1 MAGRNHLKFS
11 GIIAWNVLNCR
22 EPFSV
27 PLTDFSSDPDFYQ
40 VPITVLGHISRDTDR
55 MTSKFQIMH
64 SVMSL
69 TARWHFH
76 WIGIIGNNLYQVPI
90 CVQGHKYIGM
100 IFFSIS
106 WLQYP
111 CHTGACN
118 CLYQVCKVNP
128 CPVLRSN
135 NVRSLRSFL
144 CQVFKV
150 PSWSISYS
158 Y

>member
-1 MAGRNHLKFS
+1 MPFWLPGTQPVLAHILAMAGRNHLKLS

-100 IFFSIS
+100 IFFLFLGSNI
-106 WLQYP
+106 
-111 CHTGACN
+111 HVI
-118 CLYQVCKVNP
+118 QVHVT
-128 CPVLRSN
+128 VYIRS
-135 NVRSLRSFL
+135 VRSIHVQS
-144 CQVFKV
+144 
-150 PSWSISYS
+150 
-158 Y
+158 